1 MKNTILS
8 ENDAQL
14 LEKAL
19 LRYGRILTIGDLMSV
34 FQGRYSSFSAH
45 NRINLLTSLGWLRR
59 IKRGLY
65 LIIDSLVA
73 RSQIDVPLTSI
84 ANALMRDSYISLSHA
99 LNYYQLFDQYSPTVV
114 SITFTAN
121 KKYLFDN
128 YIFRYLKVKKNMYF
142 GFTEKIVD
150 GKKVRIAE
158 AEKALIDYLYLD
170 KSFESV
176 NLVFEKLKEYSQELD
191 LKKLQKYALRSGLTI
206 SRKIGF
212 MLDQLGLDSTHLHG
226 IICKN
231 RSISKLTAESKS
243 FNAKWRLYYDNRIIG

>member
-8 ENDAQL
+8 ENDALL

-19 LRYGRILTIGDLMSV
+19 LQYGRILTVDDLMNV
-34 FQGRYSSFSAH
+34 FQGHYSRFSAH

-65 LIIDSLVA
+65 LIIDNIPA
-73 RSQIDVPLTSI
+73 RSQIDVSLASI
-84 ANALMRDSYISLSHA
+84 ANALMLDSYVSLSHA

-114 SITFTAN
+114 SITFTVN

-128 YIFRYLKVKKNMYF
+128 YIFRYLKVKKSMYF
-142 GFTEKIVD
+142 GFTEKIID
-150 GKKVRIAE
+150 GKKVRMAE

-170 KSFESV
+170 RSFECAS
-176 NLVFEKLKEYSQELD
+176 LVFEKLKEYSQELD
-191 LKKLQKYALRSGLTI
+191 LKKLQKYALHAGLTV

-212 MLDQLGLDSTHLHG
+212 MLDQLGLDSTSLHE
-226 IICKN
+226 ITCKN
-231 RSISKLTAESKS
+231 RSISKLTAKSKS